1 MFLLHQIP
9 LSGFLH
15 GTMSSFLYYL
25 APSGPPL
32 NITTR
37 TVNSTTIQVTW
48 VPPAPEHQNGIIILY
63 DINVTVSETKSNFI
77 LNTSTTTLNVT
88 GLHPHYTYT
97 LAVTAVTIR
106 PGPYSEP
113 QTITTPEDCKFL
125 FLTSENCSLLVL
137 VTLYSS
143 FEYHH
148 NKTYALSITNFSD
161 IIECSHIANA

>member
-1 MFLLHQIP
+1 MSQQE
-9 LSGFLH
+9 LS
-15 GTMSSFLYYL
+15 TQQPW
-25 APSGPPL
+25 A
-32 NITTR
+32 
-37 TVNSTTIQVTW
+37 
-48 VPPAPEHQNGIIILY
+48 PPAPEYQNGIITLY
-63 DINVTVSETKSNFI
+63 NINVTVSETKSNFI
-77 LNTSTTTLNVT
+77 FNTSTTSLNVT

-97 LAVTAVTIR
+97 FAVSAVTIR

-113 QTITTPEDCKFL
+113 QTITTPEDCKFF

-137 VTLYSS
+137 AILYSS